1 MTLWYNY
8 PIIGLITTKGA
19 KLNPN
24 GVDITIPQ
32 QFYFENDLEI
42 DDDGACELVTLVYVA
57 DEEDPIVVKASFESV
72 ISDVIEAYTEM
83 GVDQYQQIYSLAHEL
98 SRNAERL
105 RSTAQ
110 QMEDSFTVVSDLF
123 DP

>member
-1 MTLWYNY
+1 M
-8 PIIGLITTKGA
+8 
-19 KLNPN
+19 NPN

-42 DDDGACELVTLVYVA
+42 DAHGACELVTLVYVA

-83 GVDQYQQIYSLAHEL
+83 GVDQYQHLYSLAHEL

-105 RSTAQ
+105 RSIAVG
-110 QMEDSFTVVSDLF
+110 MEDSFTAVSDLF